1 MEPIRVLVVD
11 DALTIRRLVTNILD
25 AEADIDVVGTAA
37 NGRIAMTKIEQLA
50 PDVVTLDVEMPEMD
64 GLATLRA
71 LREAKVV
78 VPVIM
83 FSTLTERGASTT
95 LDALSL
101 GAADYVTKPTN
112 TGNLAGSMD
121 QVREQ
126 LIPKVRALAAKRRDR
141 SSPARTLG
149 RALPS
154 TIGVPT
160 APPAPTTTP
169 GGPFR
174 LRPAPAVSTKVDVVA
189 IGVST
194 GGPNALTALMPGLP
208 ASFEVPIVIVQHMPP
223 MFTALLADRLASRC
237 ALRVVEAAAAQPLE
251 PGTVYL
257 APGGQHMTVER
268 HGAKAWLALNDD
280 PPENSCRPAVD
291 VLFRSVAREFGAH
304 TLGVVL
310 TGMGRDGLL
319 GSEVICA
326 AGGRVIVQD
335 EATSVVWGMPGVV
348 AEAELAEAALP
359 LDQIAG
365 EIVRRTGHRPSRGL
379 TQRVGATPTR

>member
-1 MEPIRVLVVD
+1 
-11 DALTIRRLVTNILD
+11 
-25 AEADIDVVGTAA
+25 
-37 NGRIAMTKIEQLA
+37 
-50 PDVVTLDVEMPEMD
+50 
-64 GLATLRA
+64 
-71 LREAKVV
+71 
-78 VPVIM
+78 
-83 FSTLTERGASTT
+83 
-95 LDALSL
+95 
-101 GAADYVTKPTN
+101 
-112 TGNLAGSMD
+112 
-121 QVREQ
+121 
-126 LIPKVRALAAKRRDR
+126 
-141 SSPARTLG
+141 
-149 RALPS
+149 
-154 TIGVPT
+154 
-160 APPAPTTTP
+160 
-169 GGPFR
+169 
-174 LRPAPAVSTKVDVVA
+174 VSTKVDVVA

-237 ALRVVEAAAAQPLE
+237 ALRVVEAAVAQPLE
-251 PGTVYL
+251 PRTVYL
-257 APGGQHMTVER
+257 APGGQHMIVER
-268 HGAKAWLALNDD
+268 HGAKPWLALNDD

-319 GSEVICA
+319 GSEAICA

-335 EATSVVWGMPGVV
+335 EATSVVWGMPGVI

-379 TQRVGATPTR
+379 TQRVAATPTR